1 MHFKQNCA
9 YKDNQGNYWF
19 VRWVDKKTV
28 DNTNPDLQKFS
39 KSLLTAGLLKFARPD
54 YLPNDSFTE
63 YIFDAETGEIQ
74 VPQSPYF
81 EEHYSISLSEDDVLD
96 YNINNSLSL
105 RSLFN
110 IIKNCI
116 KRICT
121 RPANFEKFDMVRNVS
136 FKEDGVIITK
146 DELDSEFL
154 IYYPFTGIRQWEHAS
169 DLELVYRP
177 TKLVKSNAK

>member
-1 MHFKQNCA
+1 
-9 YKDNQGNYWF
+9 
-19 VRWVDKKTV
+19 
-28 DNTNPDLQKFS
+28 LQKYS
-39 KSLLTAGLLKFARPD
+39 KSLLIAGLLKFARPD
-54 YLPNDSFTE
+54 YLPNDGFTE
-63 YIFDAETGEIQ
+63 YTFDAETGEIQ
-74 VPQSPYF
+74 VPYF
-81 EEHYSISLSEDDVLD
+81 EKQYSIVLSEDNVLD

-105 RSLFN
+105 RSLID

-121 RPANFEKFDMVRNVS
+121 RPAEFEKFDMVRCLS

-146 DELDSEFL
+146 DELDNEFL

-177 TKLVKSNAK
+177 TKTS

>member
-54 YLPNDSFTE
+54 YLPNDGFTE
-63 YIFDAETGEIQ
+63 YIFDAETGEMQ
-74 VPQSPYF
+74 VPYF
-81 EEHYSISLSEDDVLD
+81 EEQYSIVLNEDNVLD

-105 RSLFN
+105 RSLID

-121 RPANFEKFDMVRNVS
+121 RPAEFEKFDMVRCLS

-146 DELDSEFL
+146 DELDNEFL
-154 IYYPFTGIRQWEHAS
+154 IYYPVSGIRQWEHAS

-177 TKLVKSNAK
+177 TKTS

>member
-1 MHFKQNCA
+1 M
-9 YKDNQGNYWF
+9 
-19 VRWVDKKTV
+19 
-28 DNTNPDLQKFS
+28 DNTTPDLQKFS

-54 YLPNDSFTE
+54 YLPNDGFTE

-74 VPQSPYF
+74 VPYF
-81 EEHYSISLSEDDVLD
+81 KEQYSIVLNEDNVLD
-96 YNINNSLSL
+96 YNINNSLID
-105 RSLFN
+105 

-121 RPANFEKFDMVRNVS
+121 RPAEFEKFDMVRCLC

-146 DELDSEFL
+146 DELDNEFL
-154 IYYPFTGIRQWEHAS
+154 IYYPVSGIRQWEHAS

-177 TKLVKSNAK
+177 TKTS

>member
-9 YKDNQGNYWF
+9 YKDNEGNCWF

-28 DNTNPDLQKFS
+28 YNTTPDLQNFS

-54 YLPNDSFTE
+54 YLPNDGFTE

-74 VPQSPYF
+74 VPYF
-81 EEHYSISLSEDDVLD
+81 KEQYSIVLNKDDVLD
-96 YNINNSLSL
+96 YNINNSL
-105 RSLFN
+105 FN
-110 IIKNCI
+110 RIKNCI

-121 RPANFEKFDMVRNVS
+121 RPANFEKFDMVRCLS
-136 FKEDGVIITK
+136 FKEDGVIIAK
-146 DELDSEFL
+146 DELDNQFL

-177 TKLVKSNAK
+177 TKLVKSNANNHQ

>member
-9 YKDNQGNYWF
+9 YQDNKGNYWF

-28 DNTNPDLQKFS
+28 YNTTPDLQKFS

-54 YLPNDSFTE
+54 YLPNDGFTE
-63 YIFDAETGEIQ
+63 YIFDAETGDIQ
-74 VPQSPYF
+74 VPYF
-81 EEHYSISLSEDDVLD
+81 KEQYSISLSEDDVLD

-105 RSLFN
+105 RSLIDIF
-110 IIKNCI
+110 KNCW
-116 KRICT
+116 KRITT
-121 RPANFEKFDMVRNVS
+121 RPAEFKKFDMVRCLS

-146 DELDSEFL
+146 DELDNQFL

-169 DLELVYRP
+169 DLEFVYRP
-177 TKLVKSNAK
+177 TKPVRPSDANK

>member
-1 MHFKQNCA
+1 M
-9 YKDNQGNYWF
+9 
-19 VRWVDKKTV
+19 
-28 DNTNPDLQKFS
+28 
-39 KSLLTAGLLKFARPD
+39 KFARPD
-54 YLPNDSFTE
+54 YLPNDGFTE
-63 YIFDAETGEIQ
+63 YLFDAETGEMQ

-81 EEHYSISLSEDDVLD
+81 ENQYSISLNINEVLD

-110 IIKNCI
+110 KLKNCI

-121 RPANFEKFDMVRNVS
+121 RPAEFEKFDMVRCLS
-136 FKEDGVIITK
+136 FKEEGVIITK
-146 DELDSEFL
+146 DELDNEFL

-177 TKLVKSNAK
+177 VKICKSPIN